1 MAVERTLVL
10 LKPDAVQRGLTGRIL
25 ARFEDKGLKVIGMKL
40 RQFER
45 SLLEQHYSDHKG
57 KPFYEGLVAYMGSG
71 PVVALALE
79 GVDAIEVTRGLM
91 GKTNARQAAPG
102 TIRGDFGMSF
112 SNNLVHGSDGA
123 ASAEKELG
131 LFFADASEVV
141 EWQPADWEWRYNV
154 AEELS

>member
-10 LKPDAVQRGLTGRIL
+10 LKPDTVQRGLMGRIL
-25 ARFEDKGLKVIGMKL
+25 GRFEDKGLQVVGMKL
-40 RQFER
+40 RQFPKA
-45 SLLEQHYSDHKG
+45 LLEKHYSDHAG
-57 KPFYEGLVAYMGSG
+57 KPFYNGLVSYMGSG

-112 SNNLVHGSDGA
+112 SNNLVHGSD
-123 ASAEKELG
+123 SAESAAKELG
-131 LFFADASEVV
+131 LFFADQGDLID
-141 EWQPADWEWRYNV
+141 WKPADLTWRYNV
-154 AEELS
+154 EEELS